1 MNTTAKILWGGGAA
15 LVAFWAVNTP
25 RQLASGAIHHSQP
38 KFKDT
43 TGVPLPLGGFKI
55 RLIMSVS
62 NVSNVGIQLNGATGK
77 VLNYDMDQSGKSYV
91 KDVFGSFVIR
101 DQKTTIS
108 PNQTKEFII
117 EVEPNLGK
125 VFMDVINQGFNI
137 GTYISEQNFRL
148 VGHIFT
154 TLGTFKIDEEITG

>member
-43 TGVPLPLGGFKI
+43 TGVISPLGGFKI

-62 NVSNVGIQLNGATGK
+62 NLSNVGIQLNGISGK

-91 KDVFGSFVIR
+91 KDVYGTFVIR
-101 DQKTTIS
+101 DQKTTIN

-117 EVEPNLGK
+117 EVEPSGK
-125 VFMDVINQGFNI
+125 AFYEILNKGFSI
-137 GTYISEQNFRL
+137 VTYMSEQDIRL

-154 TLGTFKIDEEITG
+154 TLGTLKINEEIM

>member
-43 TGVPLPLGGFKI
+43 TGVISPLGGFKI

-62 NVSNVGIQLNGATGK
+62 NLSNVGIQLNGISGK

-91 KDVFGSFVIR
+91 KDVYGTFVIR

-117 EVEPNLGK
+117 EVEPAGK
-125 VFMDVINQGFNI
+125 LFYEILNKGFSI
-137 GTYISEQNFRL
+137 VTYMSEQDIRL

-154 TLGTFKIDEEITG
+154 TLGTLKINEEIM